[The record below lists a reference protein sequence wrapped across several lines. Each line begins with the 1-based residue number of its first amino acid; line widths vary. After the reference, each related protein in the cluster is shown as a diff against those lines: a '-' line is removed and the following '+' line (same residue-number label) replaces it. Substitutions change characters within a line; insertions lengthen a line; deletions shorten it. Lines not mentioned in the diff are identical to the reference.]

1 MQYLLMIYGNEAG
14 MLAAPKEMV
23 TQMSAA
29 YGAYTEAMKKAGVW
43 VGGERLRPTSD
54 ATTVRV
60 KDGKTQVLDG
70 PYAETKEQLGGY
82 YMIEVPDLDAALTW
96 AARCPAASHDR
107 EASRTAKECHRDAA
121 RRGPRAAPHRGEG
134 RGAPPRARA
143 SRCGARVR
151 EPCARQAADRVFQGA
166 EGGTLGRT
174 EPDHRDGIA
183 AGSQRIG
190 DDHDRHLWT
199 PRARGPARCREPH
212 RTGSVC

>member
-1 MQYLLMIYGNEAG
+1 MASVYQKRGRGTWYL
-14 MLAAPKEMV
+14 
-23 TQMSAA
+23 
-29 YGAYTEAMKKAGVW
+29 
-43 VGGERLRPTSD
+43 
-54 ATTVRV
+54 RV
-60 KDGKTQVLDG
+60 KDAAGRWLDVASTAQTKTEARRLAADLERK
-70 PYAETKEQLGGY
+70 AERQRLGLEPLPTDCTLNVGQLV
-82 YMIEVPDLDAALTW
+82 EWWLRE
-96 AARCPAASHDR
+96 RCPAASHDR